1 MSQRTVQGYR
11 IIRVQQLVDCIH
23 VIPPVCFIPRFIKHR
38 RAVRNRTARSE
49 GLSVYAVKAFRLLT
63 YIKKRTDFLYALL
76 LSILI
81 TLFVKTLK
89 KSDFLPIY
97 NNGTQIEHLI

>member
-1 MSQRTVQGYR
+1 MYNKRSSF
-11 IIRVQQLVDCIH
+11 IIHQLTGKINMGTEAATHQDLL
-23 VIPPVCFIPRFIKHR
+23 FDF
-38 RAVRNRTARSE
+38 VRHC
-49 GLSVYAVKAFRLLT
+49 LSVYAVKAFRLLT

>member
-1 MSQRTVQGYR
+1 MLFLPFVFLLINLTS
-11 IIRVQQLVDCIH
+11 
-23 VIPPVCFIPRFIKHR
+23 HR

-97 NNGTQIEHLI
+97 NKGTQIEHLI